1 MTGSCVSASVIGS
14 ANENRV
20 KNQRSL
26 SSEEEAFMQREE
38 ISEDTSR
45 QSLMPLDWSNP
56 RNQFG
61 SDQEVKEEISE
72 TSESPNKINYEK
84 CEMDLMGN
92 ENKDEQNN
100 STIKMEAETELID
113 VEIVDDANYSTEQEM
128 FDCDSQNGLAEN
140 KHHVSNGTLNQ
151 AKNFGQVQKFL
162 QFGHPEANA
171 LDSEQPAWLSMENA
185 SDQFEHEKLLQQPQL
200 GFDSDAGGQVL
211 NVFSRIGNYP
221 FSSSYFR
228 GLLKPAA
235 SHDSIAYACNVGD
248 EPSPRTSSNEKYVCK
263 FCHRV
268 FPRSSNLTRH
278 LRTHTGE
285 QPYACKYCN
294 RAFSISSNLQRHVRN
309 THSKEKPYQCE
320 VCNKAFGQ
328 QNNLKRHMKK
338 HERRSSSSSASNS
351 NLINASGDTTPELL
365 TPKNSSMRTH
375 ATFEV
380 ISGEISHRTPAIFPS
395 DIAIQMIP
403 PTGSIGVLPTSS
415 ILPIIE
421 GCPFSLPQL
430 ARKTVICPNPSVNL
444 ESSPESD
451 VISHPKSRR
460 DRDVGHSI
468 AGKTDV
474 PDVLLEKQ

>member
-1 MTGSCVSASVIGS
+1 MHIHSSGVLKPFVCEICKRSYTQLSNLCRHKRKHKRKVTCSTCGDSFKSIRAFNKHRGRFCIEELLNVVHRPSTSVVTTAAQRLNVCTPNTHFMTGSCVSASVIGS

-26 SSEEEAFMQREE
+26 SSEEEASMQREE

-72 TSESPNKINYEK
+72 TCESPNKINYEK

-92 ENKDEQNN
+92 KNKDEQNN

-113 VEIVDDANYSTEQEM
+113 VEIVDDANYSTEQKM

-151 AKNFGQVQKFL
+151 AKNFGQAQKFL
-162 QFGHPEANA
+162 QFGHQEANA
-171 LDSEQPAWLSMENA
+171 LHSEQPVWLSMENA

-263 FCHRV
+263 FCYRV

-320 VCNKAFGQ
+320 V
-328 QNNLKRHMKK
+328 RH
-338 HERRSSSSSASNS
+338 
-351 NLINASGDTTPELL
+351 L
-365 TPKNSSMRTH
+365 
-375 ATFEV
+375 
-380 ISGEISHRTPAIFPS
+380 
-395 DIAIQMIP
+395 
-403 PTGSIGVLPTSS
+403 
-415 ILPIIE
+415 
-421 GCPFSLPQL
+421 
-430 ARKTVICPNPSVNL
+430 
-444 ESSPESD
+444 
-451 VISHPKSRR
+451 
-460 DRDVGHSI
+460 
-468 AGKTDV
+468 
-474 PDVLLEKQ
+474 